1 MREIMDS
8 DSNIQKNV
16 SRRSFVQST
25 AAGVVGLG
33 AGASLSCVDR
43 KKEAGANA
51 TVTLEILEP
60 HGELAF
66 PERHGL
72 SAPRLSN
79 LNGKKIAIMAMGQ
92 DSMAFFDTIKSKLK
106 KRYPSVEFIHYSYGG
121 PNSPDISAKIAN
133 ECNGWIDGVKASET
147 GSRHDTGA
155 RLEKRG
161 CPGVAIVSDAVIKA
175 KKLLVDINGMPTC
188 RVLAVPAVDY
198 LVAKT
203 DPALMKPVAEAAF
216 DEIHNALIKPLTKE
230 EKEVGNFSYDYSPK
244 KFTGADY
251 SQANE
256 KFQQYCAE
264 NFMTDGMPV
273 VPPTREAVDRMLAG
287 TSYPPDKEIGL
298 MYPKQGRA
306 TVEQIAINA
315 VMAGAKPE
323 YLPVIIA
330 MIETI
335 TAKDFNQY
343 HIVNEILPITFISGP
358 IVEEIGL
365 NNGVG
370 YLAPGHRANATIG
383 RAMLMCMINI
393 GWRRM
398 DVYSSP
404 GGLGQP
410 AAYANYIIPENQKAS
425 PWEPYA
431 VWSGFK
437 PEESTVTICEGIFI
451 ARGPSETLSMS
462 GFKENMEQ
470 MSSMFS
476 PSAGVFGFFGM
487 PQNGVDMRH
496 MIAIH
501 PTFARQLANAGFTR
515 ESFIKWLHDKNT
527 INWDKM
533 SEDERKEF
541 REMVTAGKAFGIKT
555 TDCKPGLYREPFADL
570 KDVAVIVAGTGAGG
584 VIVFQTPCGST
595 AHVEDVAVTRPY
607 MHKVIHGAA
616 LTKAGG

>member
-1 MREIMDS
+1 MEPNNNS
-8 DSNIQKNV
+8 KKNV
-16 SRRSFVQST
+16 SRRAFIQGT
-25 AAGVVGLG
+25 AAGIAGLG
-33 AGASLSCVDR
+33 AGAALSCVDR
-43 KKEAGANA
+43 KKEEGAKDM
-51 TVTLEILEP
+51 VTLEILEP

-66 PERHGL
+66 PERQGL
-72 SAPRLSN
+72 FAPRLSD
-79 LNGKKIAIMAMGQ
+79 LNGKKIAIMAMGP
-92 DSMAFFDTIKSKLK
+92 DSMAFFDTIKSTLK
-106 KRYPSVEFIHYSYGG
+106 NKYPAIEFVHFSYGG
-121 PNSPDISAKIAN
+121 PNSPDISAEIADD
-133 ECNGWIDGVKASET
+133 CDGWIDGVKASET

-161 CPGVAIVSDAVIKA
+161 CPGVAIVSDAIIKA

-203 DPALMKPVAEAAF
+203 DPELMEPVAEAAF

-230 EKEVGNFSYDYSPK
+230 EREVQNFSYDYSPK

-251 SQANE
+251 SEANE

-264 NFMTDGMPV
+264 NLMTDGMPV
-273 VPPTREAVDRMLAG
+273 VPPTREAVDRMLEG
-287 TSYPPDKEIGL
+287 TAYPPDKEIGL
-298 MYPKQGRA
+298 MFPKQGRA
-306 TVEQIAINA
+306 TVEKIAISA

-365 NNGVG
+365 NNEVG

-383 RAMLMCMINI
+383 RAMLVCMINI

-425 PWEPYA
+425 PWEPHA
-431 VWSGFK
+431 VSNGFE

-451 ARGPSETLSMS
+451 SRGPSETLSMA
-462 GFKENMEQ
+462 GFEEKLEQ
-470 MSSMFS
+470 MSGLFS

-487 PQNGVDMRH
+487 PRNGSDMRH

-533 SEDERKEF
+533 SEDERKVF
-541 REMVTAGKAFGIKT
+541 RETVAEGKIVGIRT
-555 TDCKPGLYREPFADL
+555 EDCKPGLYREPFADP

-595 AHVEDVAVTRPY
+595 ANVEDVEVTRPY
-607 MHKVIHGAA
+607 MHKVIRGAT
-616 LTKAGG
+616 LTKAGR

>member
-1 MREIMDS
+1 MSILKDKIFHALLLTAIFAMIPVMSSSCNPKEEIQMT
-8 DSNIQKNV
+8 NNG
-16 SRRSFVQST
+16 F
-25 AAGVVGLG
+25 
-33 AGASLSCVDR
+33 
-43 KKEAGANA
+43 
-51 TVTLEILEP
+51 TLEVLEP

-66 PERHGL
+66 PERQGL
-72 SAPRLSN
+72 FAPRLKD
-79 LNGKKIAIMAMGQ
+79 LNGKKIAIMAMGA
-92 DSMAFFDTIKSKLK
+92 DSIAFFDTIKSMLK
-106 KRYPSVEFIHYSYGG
+106 DKYPGVEFVHFSYGG
-121 PNSPDISAKIAN
+121 PNSPDISGEIADA
-133 ECNGWIDGVKASET
+133 CDGWIDGVKAAET

-161 CPGVAIVSDAVIKA
+161 CPGVAIVSDAIIKA

-203 DPALMKPVAEAAF
+203 DPELMKPVAEAAF
-216 DEIHNALIKPLTKE
+216 DDIHHALTSPLTKE
-230 EKEVGNFSYDYSPK
+230 EREVEDFIYDYSPK
-244 KFTGADY
+244 KFTGSDY
-251 SQANE
+251 SEANE
-256 KFQQYCAE
+256 KFQQYWAD

-273 VPPTREAVDRMLAG
+273 IPPTREAVDRMLAG
-287 TSYPPDKEIGL
+287 TAYSPDKEIGL
-298 MYPKQGRA
+298 MFPKQGRA
-306 TVEQIAINA
+306 TVEKIAISA
-315 VMAGAKPE
+315 VMAGARPE

-365 NNGVG
+365 NNEAG

-431 VWSGFK
+431 VSNGFK

-451 ARGPSETLSMS
+451 SRGPSETLSMA
-462 GFKENMEQ
+462 GFEEKLEQ
-470 MSSMFS
+470 MRGLFS

-487 PQNGVDMRH
+487 PRNGIDMRH
-496 MIAIH
+496 MIVIY

-515 ESFIKWLHDKNT
+515 ESFIQWLHDRNR
-527 INWDKM
+527 IDWDKM
-533 SEDERKEF
+533 SEEERKEF
-541 REMVTAGKAFGIKT
+541 REMAAEGNVIGIRPE
-555 TDCKPGLYREPFADL
+555 DCKPGLYREPFANPS
-570 KDVAVIVAGTGAGG
+570 DVAVMVAGTGAGG

-595 AHVEDVAVTRPY
+595 ANVEDVEVTRPY
-607 MHKVIHGAA
+607 MHKLIRGAT
-616 LTKAGG
+616 LTQYGR

>member
-1 MREIMDS
+1 MNLLKNKICRTPLLTAIFTMILVMSSCGISCEK
-8 DSNIQKNV
+8 IQTTHDG
-16 SRRSFVQST
+16 F
-25 AAGVVGLG
+25 
-33 AGASLSCVDR
+33 
-43 KKEAGANA
+43 
-51 TVTLEILEP
+51 TLEVLEP

-66 PERHGL
+66 AERQGL
-72 SAPRLSN
+72 FAPRLGD
-79 LNGKKIAIMAMGQ
+79 LNGKKIAIMAMFQ
-92 DSMAFFDTIKSKLK
+92 DSMLFFDTIKSMLK
-106 KRYPSVEFIHYSYGG
+106 NKYPGVEFVHFSFGG
-121 PNSPDISAKIAN
+121 PNSPDISAEIA
-133 ECNGWIDGVKASET
+133 EACDGWIDGVKASET
-147 GSRHDTGA
+147 GSRHDAGV

-161 CPGVAIVSDAVIKA
+161 RPGVAIVSDAIIKA
-175 KKLLVDINGMPTC
+175 KKLLVDINGMPTS

-198 LVAKT
+198 LAAKT
-203 DPALMKPVAEAAF
+203 DPELMKSVAEAAF
-216 DEIHNALIKPLTKE
+216 DDIHTALISPLTKE
-230 EKEVGNFSYDYSPK
+230 EMDVDDFSYDYSPK

-251 SQANE
+251 SEANE

-287 TSYPPDKEIGL
+287 TAYPPDKEIGL
-298 MYPKQGRA
+298 MFPKQGRA
-306 TVEQIAINA
+306 TVEKIAINA

-330 MIETI
+330 MIEAI

-343 HIVNEILPITFISGP
+343 HIVNEILPISFVSGP
-358 IVEEIGL
+358 IIEEIGL
-365 NNGVG
+365 NNEVG

-425 PWEPYA
+425 PWEPYG
-431 VWSGFK
+431 VSNGFK

-451 ARGPSETLSMS
+451 SRGPSETLSMA
-462 GFKENMEQ
+462 GFEEKLDQ
-470 MSSMFS
+470 MRSMFS

-487 PQNGVDMRH
+487 PQNGSDIRH

-533 SEDERKEF
+533 SQDERKEF
-541 REMVTAGKAFGIKT
+541 RELAAKGKVVGIRPE
-555 TDCKPGLYREPFADL
+555 DCKPGLYREPFSDP
-570 KDVAVIVAGTGAGG
+570 KDVALIVAGTGAGG
-584 VIVFQTPCGST
+584 VIVFQTPSGST
-595 AHVEDVAVTRPY
+595 ANVEDVEVTRPY
-607 MHKVIHGAA
+607 MHRVIRGAT
-616 LTKAGG
+616 LTDSGR

>member
-1 MREIMDS
+1 MES
-8 DSNIQKNV
+8 DNNSRNNMGRRAFIQGA
-16 SRRSFVQST
+16 
-25 AAGVVGLG
+25 AAGLVALG
-33 AGASLSCVDR
+33 TGTTLSCSDA
-43 KKEAGANA
+43 KKEAGAKD

-66 PERHGL
+66 PERQGL
-72 SAPRLSN
+72 FAPRLSD
-79 LNGKKIAIMAMGQ
+79 LNGKKIAIMAMGA
-92 DSMAFFDTIKSKLK
+92 DSMAFFDTIKSMLK
-106 KRYPSVEFIHYSYGG
+106 NKYPGVEFVHFSYGG
-121 PNSPDISAKIAN
+121 PNSPDISAEIAG
-133 ECNGWIDGVKASET
+133 ECDGWIDGVKAAET
-147 GSRHDTGA
+147 GSRHDTGV

-161 CPGVAIVSDAVIKA
+161 CPGVAIVSDAIIKA

-203 DPALMKPVAEAAF
+203 DPELMKPVAEAAF
-216 DEIHNALIKPLTKE
+216 NDIHNALIKPLTKE
-230 EKEVGNFSYDYSPK
+230 EMEVEDFSYDYSPK
-244 KFTGADY
+244 KFIGSDY
-251 SQANE
+251 SEANE

-287 TSYPPDKEIGL
+287 TAYPPDKEIGL
-298 MYPKQGRA
+298 MFPKQGRA
-306 TVEQIAINA
+306 TVEKIAINA

-365 NNGVG
+365 NNEGG

-431 VWSGFK
+431 VSNGFE

-451 ARGPSETLSMS
+451 SRGPSETLSMA
-462 GFKENMEQ
+462 GFEDKLEQ
-470 MSSMFS
+470 MRDMFA

-487 PQNGVDMRH
+487 PQNGSDMRH
-496 MIAIH
+496 MVAIH

-515 ESFIKWLHDKNT
+515 DSFIKWLRDKNT

-533 SEDERKEF
+533 DEDERKDF
-541 REMVTAGKAFGIKT
+541 REMVSEGKVIGIRPE
-555 TDCKPGLYREPFADL
+555 DCKPGLYREPFANPT
-570 KDVAVIVAGTGAGG
+570 DVAVIVAGTGAGG

-595 AHVEDVAVTRPY
+595 ANVEDVERTRPY
-607 MHKVIHGAA
+607 MHKVIRGAT
-616 LTKAGG
+616 LTKAGK

>member
-1 MREIMDS
+1 MESKNKR
-8 DSNIQKNV
+8 NI
-16 SRRSFVQST
+16 SRRAFIQGT
-25 AAGVVGLG
+25 AAGVTALG
-33 AGASLSCVDR
+33 AISVMGCADGKKGA
-43 KKEAGANA
+43 EAKDMF
-51 TVTLEILEP
+51 TLEILEP

-66 PERHGL
+66 PERKGL
-72 SAPRLSN
+72 FTPRLTD

-92 DSMAFFDTIKSKLK
+92 DSMAFFDAIKSMLK
-106 KRYPSVEFIHYSYGG
+106 DKYPSVEFIHFSYGV
-121 PNSPDISAKIAN
+121 PNSPDISAEIA
-133 ECNGWIDGVKASET
+133 EKCDGWIDGVKASET

-161 CPGVAIVSDAVIKA
+161 CPGVAIVSDAVIVA

-203 DPALMKPVAEAAF
+203 DPQLMKQVAEAAF
-216 DEIHNALIKPLTKE
+216 NQIHNALIMPLTKE
-230 EKEVGNFSYDYSPK
+230 EIEVQDFTYDYSPK
-244 KFTGADY
+244 KFTGDDFSGAV
-251 SQANE
+251 E
-256 KFQQYCAE
+256 KFQQYCTE

-273 VPPTREAVDRMLAG
+273 IPPTREAVARMLAG
-287 TSYPPDKEIGL
+287 TSYPPDREIGL
-298 MYPKQGRA
+298 MFPKQGRA
-306 TVEQIAINA
+306 TVEKIAINA

-358 IVEEIGL
+358 IIEEIGL
-365 NNGVG
+365 NNEGG

-431 VWSGFK
+431 ASIGFK
-437 PEESTVTICEGIFI
+437 PEESSVTICEGIFI
-451 ARGPSETLSMS
+451 SRGPSETLSMA
-462 GFKENMEQ
+462 GFEEKLEQ
-470 MSSMFS
+470 MRSMFS

-487 PQNGVDMRH
+487 PQNGSDMRH

-501 PTFARQLANAGFTR
+501 PTFARQLTSAGFTR
-515 ESFIKWLHDKNT
+515 ESFIKWLHDNNR
-527 INWDKM
+527 IDWDKM
-533 SEDERKEF
+533 SEKEQNDF
-541 REMVTAGKAFGIKT
+541 REMVAEGKVIGIRSE
-555 TDCKPGLYREPFADL
+555 DLKPGLYREPFA
-570 KDVAVIVAGTGAGG
+570 KPTDVAVIVAGTGAGG

-595 AHVEDVAVTRPY
+595 ANVEDVTVTRPY
-607 MHKVIHGAA
+607 MHRVIHGAT
-616 LTKAGG
+616 LTRYGR

>member
-1 MREIMDS
+1 MKSGNNM
-8 DSNIQKNV
+8 NV
-16 SRRSFVQST
+16 SRRTFIQST
-25 AAGVVGLG
+25 TAGVVGLG
-33 AGASLSCVDR
+33 AGAALSCADA
-43 KKEAGANA
+43 KKKTGPKSM
-51 TVTLEILEP
+51 VTLEILEP

-66 PERHGL
+66 PERQGL
-72 SAPRLSN
+72 FAPRLSD
-79 LNGKKIAIMAMGQ
+79 LNRKKIAIMAMGQ
-92 DSMAFFDTIKSKLK
+92 DSMAFFDTIKSMLK
-106 KRYPSVEFIHYSYGG
+106 NRYPTVEFVHFSYGV
-121 PNSPDISAKIAN
+121 PNSPDISAEIAN
-133 ECNGWIDGVKASET
+133 KCDAWIDGIKASET

-161 CPGVAIVSDAVIKA
+161 RPGVAIVSDVIIKA

-203 DPALMKPVAEAAF
+203 DPELMKPVAEAAF
-216 DEIHNALIKPLTKE
+216 DHIHNALISPLTKE
-230 EKEVGNFSYDYSPK
+230 EIEVKNFSYDYSPK
-244 KFTGADY
+244 KFTGSDY
-251 SQANE
+251 SEAIE

-287 TSYPPDKEIGL
+287 TAYPPDKEIGL
-298 MYPKQGRA
+298 MFPKQGKA
-306 TVEQIAINA
+306 TVEKIAISA

-358 IVEEIGL
+358 IIEEIGL
-365 NNGVG
+365 NNEVG

-425 PWEPYA
+425 PWEPYG
-431 VWSGFK
+431 VSIGFT

-451 ARGPSETLSMS
+451 ARGPSETLSHA
-462 GFKENMEQ
+462 GFNERLEQ
-470 MSSMFS
+470 MGSLFS

-487 PQNGVDMRH
+487 PQSAVDVRH
-496 MIAIH
+496 MIALH

-515 ESFIKWLHDKNT
+515 ESFIKWLGDKNT

-541 REMVTAGKAFGIKT
+541 KAMVAEGKVIGVRPE
-555 TDCKPGLYREPFADL
+555 DCKPGLFREPFADPA
-570 KDVAVIVAGTGAGG
+570 DVAVIISGTGAGG
-584 VIVFQTPCGST
+584 VIVFQTPAGST
-595 AHVEDVAVTRPY
+595 ANVEDVEWTRPY
-607 MHKVIHGAA
+607 MHKVIRGAT
-616 LTKAGG
+616 LTKTGR

>member
-1 MREIMDS
+1 E
-8 DSNIQKNV
+8 V
-16 SRRSFVQST
+16 
-25 AAGVVGLG
+25 
-33 AGASLSCVDR
+33 
-43 KKEAGANA
+43 
-51 TVTLEILEP
+51 LEP

-66 PERHGL
+66 PEREGL
-72 SAPRLSN
+72 SAPRLKN
-79 LNGKKIAIMAMGQ
+79 LNEKKIAIMAMGA
-92 DSMAFFDTIKSKLK
+92 DSMAFFDTIKSMLK
-106 KRYPSVEFIHYSYGG
+106 DKYPGVEFVHFSYGG
-121 PNSPDISAKIAN
+121 PNSPDISGEIADA
-133 ECNGWIDGVKASET
+133 CDGWIDGVKAAET
-147 GSRHDTGA
+147 GSRHDTGT

-175 KKLLVDINGMPTC
+175 KKLLIDMNGMPTC

-203 DPALMKPVAEAAF
+203 DPELMKTVAEAAF
-216 DEIHNALIKPLTKE
+216 NDIHDALIRPLTE
-230 EKEVGNFSYDYSPK
+230 EEREVEDFSYDYSPK
-244 KFTGADY
+244 KFTGSDY
-251 SQANE
+251 SEANE

-273 VPPTREAVDRMLAG
+273 VPPTREAVDRMLVG
-287 TSYPPDKEIGL
+287 TAYPADKEIGL
-298 MYPKQGRA
+298 MFPKQGRA
-306 TVEQIAINA
+306 TVEKIAINA

-330 MIETI
+330 MIEAI

-365 NNGVG
+365 NNEVG

-431 VWSGFK
+431 VSNGFE

-451 ARGPSETLSMS
+451 SRGPSETLSMA
-462 GFKENMEQ
+462 GFEEKLEQ
-470 MSSMFS
+470 MRSMFS

-487 PQNGVDMRH
+487 PQNAGDMRH

-515 ESFIKWLHDKNT
+515 ESFIEWLYEKNR
-527 INWDKM
+527 IDWDRM

-541 REMVTAGKAFGIKT
+541 EEMAAEGKVVGIRPE
-555 TDCKPGLYREPFADL
+555 DCKPGLYREPFADP

-595 AHVEDVAVTRPY
+595 ANVEDVERTRPY
-607 MHKVIHGAA
+607 MHRVIRGAT
-616 LTKAGG
+616 LTQYGR

>member
-1 MREIMDS
+1 MKSRNSM
-8 DSNIQKNV
+8 QK
-16 SRRSFVQST
+16 SRRAFIQSA

-33 AGASLSCVDR
+33 AGSTLSCADGG
-43 KKEAGANA
+43 KGAGAKGP
-51 TVTLEILEP
+51 VTIEIMEP
-60 HGELAF
+60 HGELAY

-72 SAPRLSN
+72 SAPRLST
-79 LNGKKIAIMAMGQ
+79 LNGKKIAILAMFQ
-92 DSMAFFDTIKSKLK
+92 DSLTFFDTIKSRLK
-106 KRYPSVEFIHYSYGG
+106 EQYTSVEFIHYRYGI
-121 PNSPDISAKIAN
+121 PNSPDITGKIAS
-133 ECNGWIDGVKASET
+133 ECDGWIDGVKASET
-147 GSRHDTGA
+147 GSRHDDGA

-161 CPGVAIVSDAVIKA
+161 CPGVAIVSDAILKA

-188 RVLAVPAVDY
+188 RVVAVPAVDY
-198 LVAKT
+198 LVAKA
-203 DPALMKPVAEAAF
+203 DPGLMKPVAEAAF
-216 DEIHNALIKPLTKE
+216 DAIHKALITPLTKE
-230 EKEVGNFSYDYSPK
+230 EKEVANFNYDYSAK

-251 SQANE
+251 SEANE
-256 KFQQYCAE
+256 KFQQYCTE

-287 TSYPPDKEIGL
+287 TSYAPDKEIGL

-306 TVEQIAINA
+306 TVEKIAINA

-358 IVEEIGL
+358 LVEEIGL

-404 GGLGQP
+404 GGPGQP
-410 AAYANYIIPENQKAS
+410 AAYANYIVPENQKGS

-431 VWSGFK
+431 VSIGFK
-437 PEESTVTICEGIFI
+437 PEESTVTICEGIYI
-451 ARGPSETLSMS
+451 ARGPSETLSTA
-462 GFKENMEQ
+462 GFKERLEEMRGL
-470 MSSMFS
+470 FS

-487 PQNGVDMRH
+487 PPNGVDVRH

-533 SEDERKEF
+533 SEAERKQF
-541 REMVTAGKAFGIKT
+541 REMVAEGKVAGIKIE
-555 TDCKPGLYREPFADL
+555 DCKPGLYREPFADP
-570 KDVAVIVAGTGAGG
+570 KDVAVIISGTGAGG
-584 VIVFQTPCGST
+584 VIVFQTPLGST
-595 AHVEDVAVTRPY
+595 AHVEDVEVTRPY

-616 LTKAGG
+616 LTKAGR